1 MSDSPLKDSQE
12 TAAPVVPVRPILP
25 DEKPGSTEPEP
36 ATPPS
41 TEAQPS
47 ETQPTEPTATPDPT
61 QPGQKANWAGVALDS
76 LLVLL
81 LIAVLAG
88 GGYYLKVQ
96 LDKYRVPTL
105 MEITMRQNLELCQ
118 KREALQDASY
128 HADEQIHMR
137 QLLARLE
144 RKHEAFSRDMEEKKA
159 DIEEQHN
166 RVLALQH
173 EIRQFDR
180 ESRQVALSLLPGMP
194 IGHASTTTGKSYRN
208 AVIHRLEGRLITL
221 RTPEGQVRFPT
232 SQLVKDTLPT
242 LARYAFGQEDLVD
255 MSDFEL
261 TGESAG
267 ATAPHKKGNARPTTP
282 QKQTSAPRPAD
293 YEPAAGAPVVDTDA
307 NKTTTTGSTEDIDN
321 DVAPWQAP
329 SGDLPM

>member
-12 TAAPVVPVRPILP
+12 TVAPVVPVRPILP
-25 DEKPGSTEPEP
+25 DENKSGSTEPES
-36 ATPPS
+36 AALLS
-41 TEAQPS
+41 A
-47 ETQPTEPTATPDPT
+47 PT
-61 QPGQKANWAGVALDS
+61 QASQKTNWAGVALDC

-81 LIAVLAG
+81 LVAVLAG

-118 KREALQDASY
+118 KRESLQDAAY

-144 RKHEAFSRDMEEKKA
+144 RKHESISRDMEEKKA

-194 IGHASTTTGKSYRN
+194 IGHATTTTGKSYRN

-242 LARYAFGQEDLVD
+242 LARYAFGQAELVD
-255 MSDFEL
+255 MSDFEQA
-261 TGESAG
+261 GESAD
-267 ATAPHKKGNARPTTP
+267 TAAPRRKDVARPAAP
-282 QKQTSAPRPAD
+282 QKTASTPRPAD

-307 NKTTTTGSTEDIDN
+307 NKTTTTGSTEAIDN